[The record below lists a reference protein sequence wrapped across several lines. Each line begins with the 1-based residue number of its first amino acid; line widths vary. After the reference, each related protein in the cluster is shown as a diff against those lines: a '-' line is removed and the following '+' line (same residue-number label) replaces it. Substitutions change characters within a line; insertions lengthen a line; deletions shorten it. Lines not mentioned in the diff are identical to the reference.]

1 MLDRQEGSSLL
12 EDVVIVG
19 GLLLAQC
26 VLAAYVVFIDHLLGL
41 GAHPLAVIVVAGV
54 ASAAF
59 FLPFAIALERHE
71 PVACHRTA
79 AISSKPAMPPYM
91 GLLLLHFTFL
101 ILNTC
106 VPRTDAVG
114 DREDDAGSRLRSA
127 MPNLSP
133 GLIFIVAACF
143 RFDKACKYT
152 QAKLVGTLVCLVGV
166 MAMSFLHSPSSSSY
180 PEAAGG
186 GSSYDWILGCS
197 YLVGAAVVLSLVT
210 VLQDDRS
217 GRDGGQ
223 LPGAAFTAVLQVILT
238 WRGGWTWGR
247 PRSMPSSSRASSSW
261 AGPASCSRRGAWAR
275 RGLCSCPCSGPC
287 RPCARQS
294 CRRLSWGR

>member
-143 RFDKACKYT
+143 RRIDRSTDRCDWHAVPILSKLLYDACSPPILGNLKVRQGVQIHAG
-152 QAKLVGTLVCLVGV
+152 QAGWDAGV
-166 MAMSFLHSPSSSSY
+166 P
-180 PEAAGG
+180 G
-186 GSSYDWILGCS
+186 GSDGHELPAQP
-197 YLVGAAVVLSLVT
+197 LFFFLS
-210 VLQDDRS
+210 
-217 GRDGGQ
+217 
-223 LPGAAFTAVLQVILT
+223 
-238 WRGGWTWGR
+238 
-247 PRSMPSSSRASSSW
+247 
-261 AGPASCSRRGAWAR
+261 
-275 RGLCSCPCSGPC
+275 
-287 RPCARQS
+287 
-294 CRRLSWGR
+294 